1 MDRYSAYFIAE
12 GCKSMP
18 FAYICGQLH
27 SVNNEPVD
35 GARVENKIFTRSD
48 LFMIMAKGHSICGS

>member
-1 MDRYSAYFIAE
+1 
-12 GCKSMP
+12 MP